1 MKVRLTFLLLLV
13 CSFGFAQNT
22 QWGSYFSYTSVVAM
36 AQNSSRMY
44 AASDAA
50 VFSQNTSS
58 GELSTITSIEGLKA
72 DDITAIHYSSATRR
86 TLVGNSTGLL
96 LVLNNDG
103 SVVTKIDI
111 VQETNIT
118 YNKKAI
124 KNIYE
129 YNGIAYLSCDF
140 GIATFNIN
148 TLQFGDTYFIGTS
161 GGEVTV
167 YQCAVHEGYL
177 YAATEDGL
185 KRALLTSSN
194 LIDYNVWMEV
204 LPYARRSVLSFN
216 GKLYCGAGWNNM
228 VVFNNNNPVDFGNV
242 QGMVLDLREANN
254 YMVVTTASKVTVYN
268 SNHVQQFEINTV
280 GEPAVF
286 TCATLVG
293 NKVYVGT
300 TEKGVFAI
308 NINTF
313 QTENITPNGPLRSN
327 IYGLGKS
334 ANSLWAV
341 YGYADTNYDPKGR
354 EYGVSRFTSQLGW
367 TNIPYQTLS
376 TINGIN
382 KPFRDILKVTINP
395 NNEKEVYL
403 MSSFDGMLKL
413 TDMVP
418 TMLYDETNS
427 GLENQQLVV
436 EGNYRSL
443 RVQAGVFD
451 KQGALWVMN
460 GLTEK
465 PLKKL
470 SGTSWSSYSFESVYT
485 APKSMQYGGIVI
497 DDLGTKWIATGNVTG
512 LVGYNETLNKFMRF
526 SGDDYLPSNT
536 VSCVALDKSGRLW
549 IGTTRGLRVIYS
561 TSRFADEDM
570 LNTSSI
576 VFVDDTGV
584 AQELMY
590 AQAVT
595 DIEVDGSNNK
605 WIGTGAGAFLVSP
618 DGQTT
623 LQHFTKENSPLPSSV
638 INDIAIDNVTGEVF
652 FATPKGMVSYKG
664 NSTQAS
670 NDLNKVYVYP
680 NPVRPN
686 YSGDVKITNL
696 TDKAVVKITDIEG
709 NLVYEATSEGGTI
722 TWDTTAFG
730 KYKVRT
736 GVYMVFISSD
746 DTTMTATR
754 KVMVIRGN

>member
-1 MKVRLTFLLLLV
+1 
-13 CSFGFAQNT
+13 
-22 QWGSYFSYTSVVAM
+22 M
-36 AQNSSRMY
+36 AQSNSRVY

-58 GELSTITSIEGLKA
+58 GELNTITSVDGLKA
-72 DDITAIHYSSATRR
+72 DDITAIHYSSATRK

-103 SVVTKIDI
+103 TVVTKIDI
-111 VQETNIT
+111 VKETNIT

-148 TLQFGDTYFIGTS
+148 TLQFGDTYFIGAS

-185 KRALLTSSN
+185 KRALLTSPN
-194 LIDYNVWMEV
+194 LIDYNIWAQV
-204 LPYARRSVLSFN
+204 LPFARRSVLSFN
-216 GKLYCGAGWNNM
+216 GRLYCGASWNNL
-228 VVFNNNNPVDFGNV
+228 VVFNNNTPVDFGNIPSTII
-242 QGMVLDLREANN
+242 DLRESNN
-254 YMVVTTASKVTVYN
+254 YMVVTTASKVIVYN
-268 SNHVQQFEINTV
+268 SNHIQQFEINTV

-313 QTENITPNGPLRSN
+313 QSENITPNGPLRSN

-376 TINGIN
+376 SINGVN
-382 KPFRDILKVTINP
+382 KTFRDILKVTINP

-418 TMLYDETNS
+418 SMLYDETNS
-427 GLENQQLVV
+427 GLERQQKDPSFRQV
-436 EGNYRSL
+436 
-443 RVQAGVFD
+443 RVQAGIFD
-451 KQGALWVMN
+451 KQGAFWLLN
-460 GLTEK
+460 GLTKK

-470 SGTSWSSYSFESVYT
+470 SGTSWTSYSFEDIYPS
-485 APKSMQYGGIVI
+485 PHLDMQYSGIVV
-497 DDLGTKWIATGNVTG
+497 DDLGTKWIASGNLTG
-512 LVGYNETLNKFMRF
+512 LIGYNETQNKFMRF
-526 SGDDYLPSNT
+526 SGTDYLPSND
-536 VSCVALDKSGRLW
+536 VKCLALDKSGRLW
-549 IGTTRGLRVIYS
+549 IGTTSGLRVIYS
-561 TSRFADEDM
+561 TARFADEDM
-570 LNTSSI
+570 LSTSSI
-576 VFVDDTGV
+576 VFVDGTGV

-590 AQAVT
+590 AQSVT

-664 NSTQAS
+664 SSTQAS
-670 NDLNKVYVYP
+670 DDLNKVYVYP

-709 NLVYEATSEGGTI
+709 NLVYEATSEGGTV

-730 KYKVRT
+730 KHKVRT

-746 DTTMTATR
+746 DTTMTAVR